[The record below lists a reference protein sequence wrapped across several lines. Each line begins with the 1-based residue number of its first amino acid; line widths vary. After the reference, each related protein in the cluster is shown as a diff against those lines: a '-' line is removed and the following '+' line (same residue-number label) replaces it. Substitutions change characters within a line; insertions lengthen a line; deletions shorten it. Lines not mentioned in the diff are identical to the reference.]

1 MYNIDLITTCIQ
13 YPYTYIYIYSVQ
25 ICAFHKKMDTCG
37 GDSGGPLTIAYERDR
52 SVLVGVVSYGPA
64 ECANGRYVNLELILN
79 VIENELVCKL
89 WNFEYTVNIVIGIP
103 EFMQE

>member
-1 MYNIDLITTCIQ
+1 M
-13 YPYTYIYIYSVQ
+13 YIYSVQ

-64 ECANGRYVNLELILN
+64 ECANGRYVTLKLILN
-79 VIENELVCKL
+79 VAHVKKTLEYSTILNTLNIE
-89 WNFEYTVNIVIGIP
+89 YIS
-103 EFMQE
+103 

>member
-1 MYNIDLITTCIQ
+1 MYSLS
-13 YPYTYIYIYSVQ
+13 IYIYSVQ

-64 ECANGRYVNLELILN
+64 ECANGRYVNLKLILN
-79 VIENELVCKL
+79 VANSGIEND
-89 WNFEYTVNIVIGIP
+89 FEYIEYRVYIVIGIP
-103 EFMQE
+103 EFMPE

>member
-1 MYNIDLITTCIQ
+1 M
-13 YPYTYIYIYSVQ
+13 YIYSVQ

-64 ECANGRYVNLELILN
+64 ECANGRYINLELSLN
-79 VIENELVCKL
+79 VAHVKKNSGNEHD
-89 WNFEYTVNIVIGIP
+89 FEYIKYRVYILIGIP
-103 EFMQE
+103 EFMPE

>member
-1 MYNIDLITTCIQ
+1 MYNIDLLHNSA
-13 YPYTYIYIYSVQ
+13 YLYMYIYSVQ

-64 ECANGRYVNLELILN
+64 ECANGRYVNLKLILN
-79 VIENELVCKL
+79 VAH
-89 WNFEYTVNIVIGIP
+89 
-103 EFMQE
+103 